1 MRITNVF
8 AAAAAALAIAG
19 AGSAAQA
26 DVVVSNTP
34 TGTAVGTFGYPDSQ
48 TYGQVFMAPVSGTL
62 TSFTLYL
69 NGGVGSLVGGV
80 ADWGGTSAYSQGG
93 GVTGLL
99 YQSGAVA
106 SNAGGAYTFNA
117 NAEVVAG
124 QLYVAYLSVFGL
136 PTAGLGSTTMPLG
149 TDAASLGYFVWN
161 NSASPLSTSWNYY
174 TDFGD
179 AQFSATFSDG
189 GVGSAVPEPAT
200 WAMMLIGFASLGSAL
215 RYSRRRAQA
224 AVA

>member
-8 AAAAAALAIAG
+8 AAAAAALTIAG

-26 DVVVSNTP
+26 DVTISNAP
-34 TGTAVGTFGYPDSQ
+34 TGGSIGTFGYPDSQ

-69 NGGVGSLVGGV
+69 DGGVGSLVGGL
-80 ADWGGTSAYSQGG
+80 ADWGGASDYSPGG

-124 QLYVAYLSVFGL
+124 QRYVAYLSVFGL

-149 TDAASLGYFVWN
+149 TDGIGMNYFVWN
-161 NSASPLSTSWNYY
+161 NSASPLSTNWNYY
-174 TDFGD
+174 GNYGD
-179 AQFSATFSDG
+179 ALFSATFSEG

-215 RYSRRRAQA
+215 RYSRRRTQA
-224 AVA
+224 ALA